1 MIKSGIILHTS
12 TNSSTSS
19 LPLTES
25 SPEYC
30 PQWQMVTLTLDGS
43 EFTIAR
49 NTLINGSGF
58 FKDLLTS
65 DPDDFETD
73 FNIDA
78 DATLFPAIVAF
89 LRRGIFPIYYDKD
102 AGHDHIRY
110 HALLQE
116 AKYFRIPPLEKWLGE
131 KRYLKAVR
139 MNYTFDWTDEFAI
152 IQSGTSSQM
161 SFHPTVREKQVYV
174 CPRGIEVHRGK
185 PAACGRQC
193 RNARGS
199 AVNIQTGEAGGN
211 TCFEKEHVLEMLVVK
226 KMMVV
231 DETLLSVEIEES
243 GNGKHAEE
251 DC

>member
-1 MIKSGIILHTS
+1 MVKSSIILTTS

-19 LPLTES
+19 LPLTDP

-78 DATLFPAIVAF
+78 DATLFPAILAF

-116 AKYFRIPPLEKWLGE
+116 AKYFRIPQLENWLRE
-131 KRYLKAVR
+131 KRYLKAVT
-139 MNYTFDWTDEFAI
+139 MQYTFDWTDEFAT
-152 IQSGTSSQM
+152 IQSFNSSQI
-161 SFHPTVREKQVYV
+161 SCHPTVREKQVYV

-193 RNARGS
+193 RNARGA

-211 TCFEKEHVLEMLVVK
+211 ACFETEHVLEMLVVK
-226 KMMVV
+226 ERMVV
-231 DETLLSVEIEES
+231 NETLLSVEIEEQES
-243 GNGKHAEE
+243 KKHAGE